1 MYKSLATFMKGCTK
15 VKPHKWICDV
25 KLVRHV
31 GRKKEK
37 KEAKGK
43 GHSAKGELKKRNWL
57 KQSQDK
63 LACIYCDLI
72 WRVWKGEGKD
82 EEIKGEA
89 FGHLK
94 EGVKMWSRK
103 EKREVPASETEDWC
117 SLEELREWE
126 QAKEEKNREIE

>member
-25 KLVRHV
+25 KLVRHI

-63 LACIYCDLI
+63 LACIYYDLI
-72 WRVWKGEGKD
+72 WRVWKGEK
-82 EEIKGEA
+82 
-89 FGHLK
+89 
-94 EGVKMWSRK
+94 K
-103 EKREVPASETEDWC
+103 EKM
-117 SLEELREWE
+117 
-126 QAKEEKNREIE
+126 KK

>member
-1 MYKSLATFMKGCTK
+1 MYKSRATFMKGCTK

-43 GHSAKGELKKRNWL
+43 GHSANKGELKKRNSL
-57 KQSQDK
+57 KQSQNK

-72 WRVWKGEGKD
+72 WRMWKGEK
-82 EEIKGEA
+82 
-89 FGHLK
+89 
-94 EGVKMWSRK
+94 K
-103 EKREVPASETEDWC
+103 EKM
-117 SLEELREWE
+117 
-126 QAKEEKNREIE
+126 KK